1 VFPISR
7 FAPKLEVRLRGP
19 AVGPGRLAARD
30 LAELARLLDQAVVR
44 VGKMLSRTLGRAAPH
59 RPRELQAACRL
70 YLVSWAA
77 GSAVA
82 GFDVAAP
89 PVGMAGLARI
99 GEQSLHQFVAGLA
112 QIASDLSVDNPLP
125 DGFDEGVLETCAAL
139 GKLLDH
145 GIDTVIFTEPPLRQ
159 GPSACYD
166 LSMRKRVRA
175 LADRARA
182 ETVRSDL
189 DLLRHM
195 SAFPAQH
202 DLGAAPPPA
211 AEGSFWRSASLE
223 QLAAD
228 QGVLSITDIGE
239 LDAVWSEG
247 DEVFDDA
254 LSEVLE
260 DRAQRRREGRA
271 R

>member
-1 VFPISR
+1 
-7 FAPKLEVRLRGP
+7 LRGP

-30 LAELARLLDQAVVR
+30 LAELARLLDQAVLR
-44 VGKMLSRTLGRAAPH
+44 VGKALSRMLGRAAPH

-70 YLVSWAA
+70 YLVSWAE

-82 GFDVAAP
+82 GFGVAEP
-89 PVGMAGLARI
+89 PVGTADLARI
-99 GEQSLHQFVAGLA
+99 GEQSLHHFVAGLA
-112 QIASDLSVDNPLP
+112 QIASDPSSDNPLP

-145 GIDTVIFTEPPLRQ
+145 GIGTMIFTEPPLRQ

-166 LSMRKRVRA
+166 LLMRERVRV
-175 LADRARA
+175 LVDRTRA
-182 ETVRSDL
+182 ETIRSDL
-189 DLLRHM
+189 DLWHHVP
-195 SAFPAQH
+195 AFPARP

-228 QGVLSITDIGE
+228 QGVLPITDIGE

-254 LSEVLE
+254 LAEVLQ
-260 DRAQRRREGRA
+260 DRAQRRHGGRA